1 MTNSSVD
8 GQYSDPLFSVPFVT
22 LGLVQDVSE
31 LRVIVHSKTGL
42 FWLFPQYTYTAE
54 YNFKV
59 GRELVIASVNLRSKS
74 PFTGSQQFLAERRIS
89 ESRANLLN
97 AVKAYQNPK
106 VTSQDGF
113 DERVSRLAVET
124 QRSRAEVFQSAVNL
138 YSSVLKCRP
147 HLDVSTKRWDQW
159 CAENPGAQE
168 CKMYDV

>member
-31 LRVIVHSKTGL
+31 LRVIVHSKTG
-42 FWLFPQYTYTAE
+42 FKYTYTAE

-106 VTSQDGF
+106 VTPQDSF
-113 DERVSRLAVET
+113 DEMVSRLAVKT
-124 QRSRAEVFQSAVNL
+124 QLSRTEVLQSAVNL
-138 YSSVLKCRP
+138 YSSW
-147 HLDVSTKRWDQW
+147 STKRWDQW